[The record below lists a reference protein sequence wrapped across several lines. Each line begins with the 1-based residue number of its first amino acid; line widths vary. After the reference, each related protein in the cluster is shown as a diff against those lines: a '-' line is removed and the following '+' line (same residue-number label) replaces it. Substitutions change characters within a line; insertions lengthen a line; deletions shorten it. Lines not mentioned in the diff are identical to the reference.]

1 MTDTK
6 TELLIFRDNL
16 SLPEGAITLEY
27 PANMSASSYQYF
39 ARWVQIVLDKTK
51 NSMILEGPGGAGGGH
66 NLGSFKGQGGF
77 SSSDSLHKMGGP
89 EAYTGIVHSADGGVY
104 RSPVDLGASGVPNSS
119 GASGIKK

>member
-16 SLPEGAITLEY
+16 SLPEGVVTLEY
-27 PANMSASSYQYF
+27 PAKMSASSYQYF

-51 NSMILEGPGGAGGGH
+51 NSMILEGPGGAGGITYTVPA
-66 NLGSFKGQGGF
+66 NPGG
-77 SSSDSLHKMGGP
+77 G
-89 EAYTGIVHSADGGVY
+89 EIY

-119 GASGIKK
+119 GASGINK